1 MNREMQF
8 CDAFQRTC
16 LLIGEDGLARLRD
29 ARVAVFGLGGVGSYA
44 AEVLA
49 RAPIGHLLLVD
60 CDVVTPSNLNRQLPA
75 TLDTVGRPKT
85 EVMAERIR
93 RINPAVDLV
102 ALHREFNQDAAAEML
117 DGRLDYV
124 VDAIDSLSA
133 KVALLAACRSRG
145 IPVIS
150 SMGAACKFDPAQVRV
165 ADLFQTRNCPL
176 AKFVRKRLRHQG
188 ITDGVQAV
196 FSPETP
202 APNLRLP
209 EVVFE
214 EAALEAAGHKRQIN
228 GTISY
233 MPAIFGLQCA
243 AVVIRSLLERK

>member
-1 MNREMQF
+1 MNREALF
-8 CDAFQRTC
+8 REAFQRTR
-16 LLIGEDGLARLRD
+16 LLIGEAGLARLRD

-44 AEVLA
+44 AEALA

-60 CDVVTPSNLNRQLPA
+60 GDVVAPSNLNRQLPA
-75 TLDTVGRPKT
+75 TLDAVGRPKA

-93 RINPAVDLV
+93 TINPAVELV
-102 ALHREFNQDAAAEML
+102 ALHREFNQDAASEML

-133 KVALLAACRSRG
+133 KVALLVACRNRG

-150 SMGAACKFDPAQVRV
+150 SMGAACKFDPGQVRV
-165 ADLFQTRNCPL
+165 AELFQTRNCPL
-176 AKFVRKRLRHQG
+176 ARMVRKRLRHQG

-196 FSPETP
+196 FSPEAP
-202 APNLRLP
+202 APNLPLP

-214 EAALEAAGHKRQIN
+214 EAVIEAAGRKRQIN

-243 AVVIRSLLERK
+243 AVVIRNLLERS